1 MHYPCLAEPIA
12 NDDGYSLV
20 SFREVDALLIARWR
34 NEQMR
39 VLRQSRALTDE
50 SQMRY
55 FREII
60 VPSMSVARPEMIL
73 ASVLLRGHCIGYGGL
88 TRIDWSAG
96 RAEVSFLAE
105 TSRTMDHFRYAT
117 DFASFLDLL
126 KIMAFSRLRLRRL
139 FTETYDIRPYHV
151 AALENVGFKLE
162 GRLRKHYLIDGTLT
176 DGLLHGLLSEEYGV

>member
-60 VPSMSVARPEMIL
+60 VPSMSDTRQRPASRALYRVRRTHAHRLERRARRSI
-73 ASVLLRGHCIGYGGL
+73 
-88 TRIDWSAG
+88 
-96 RAEVSFLAE
+96 
-105 TSRTMDHFRYAT
+105 
-117 DFASFLDLL
+117 
-126 KIMAFSRLRLRRL
+126 FS
-139 FTETYDIRPYHV
+139 
-151 AALENVGFKLE
+151 G
-162 GRLRKHYLIDGTLT
+162 
-176 DGLLHGLLSEEYGV
+176 